1 MSLGRHFLINELRRL
16 ELRFHPDSLRD
27 EQAVEYIRAAI
38 LALTPQSSSEKR
50 SMGQPQPTEI
60 RKAS

>member
-1 MSLGRHFLINELRRL
+1 MSLGRSFLINELRRL

-27 EQAVEYIRAAI
+27 EQAIEYIRAAI
-38 LALTPQSSSEKR
+38 RALTPQSFGENR
-50 SMGQPQPTEI
+50 CIEPGRATEI

>member
-1 MSLGRHFLINELRRL
+1 MSLGRSFLINELRRL

-38 LALTPQSSSEKR
+38 RALSPQSSSEKR
-50 SMGQPQPTEI
+50 TVGPALTTEI

>member
-1 MSLGRHFLINELRRL
+1 MSLGRSFLINELRRL

-38 LALTPQSSSEKR
+38 RALTPQSSNER
-50 SMGQPQPTEI
+50 RCIEQAARTEI